1 MPLGAHH
8 YRIAV
13 LERLAGGCCDLRLKQ
28 HKVKQQIPP
37 R

>member
-1 MPLGAHH
+1 MPFGAHH

-13 LERLAGGCCDLRLKQ
+13 LESLAGGRRDLRLKQ
-28 HKVKQQIPP
+28 HKVKQQNPP